1 MLVLFGGIFL
11 HNSVLN
17 KFSKVPIS
25 DLKISFWSENA
36 DRNFLLLGC
45 RLLLECGQFNVQL
58 INVFGVYP
66 F

>member
-25 DLKISFWSENA
+25 DLKIGFWCENA
-36 DRNFLLLGC
+36 DRNVLLLGR
-45 RLLLECGQFNVQL
+45 RLLLKGR
-58 INVFGVYP
+58 
-66 F
+66 